1 MIGSEGTFAGV
12 GGVSIKWRRLAPD
25 GSPRGVVVVAHGY
38 AEHCGRYLPWAR
50 HLTSRGIAAV
60 GLDHRGH
67 GESGGPR
74 GHCRDLDEFVADL
87 RRLVDLGETW
97 WPGVPRVLFGHSMGG
112 LIAFLYLLQHPTTVR
127 AGAFSGPAFVVP
139 PQGPG
144 WQLALVTALARVA
157 PRLPLTTKLDAAAL
171 ARDPEVGRA
180 YVADPLVHRRATAA
194 FVRAITRGQ
203 RRALAEA
210 QTLTTPLLILQG
222 DADRLVTP
230 SGATAVASRLRCEH
244 ELVMLPGFYHE
255 LLNEP
260 PAERQK
266 VVQLLDAWIDRWIA
280 APPFA
285 LRVLGPSP

>member
-1 MIGSEGTFAGV
+1 V
-12 GGVSIKWRRLAPD
+12 GW
-25 GSPRGVVVVAHGY
+25 
-38 AEHCGRYLPWAR
+38 
-50 HLTSRGIAAV
+50 
-60 GLDHRGH
+60 
-67 GESGGPR
+67 
-74 GHCRDLDEFVADL
+74 
-87 RRLVDLGETW
+87 
-97 WPGVPRVLFGHSMGG
+97 
-112 LIAFLYLLQHPTTVR
+112 
-127 AGAFSGPAFVVP
+127 
-139 PQGPG
+139 
-144 WQLALVTALARVA
+144 
-157 PRLPLTTKLDAAAL
+157 
-171 ARDPEVGRA
+171 A
-180 YVADPLVHRRATAA
+180 YVADPLVHRPATAA

-203 RRALAEA
+203 QRALAEA